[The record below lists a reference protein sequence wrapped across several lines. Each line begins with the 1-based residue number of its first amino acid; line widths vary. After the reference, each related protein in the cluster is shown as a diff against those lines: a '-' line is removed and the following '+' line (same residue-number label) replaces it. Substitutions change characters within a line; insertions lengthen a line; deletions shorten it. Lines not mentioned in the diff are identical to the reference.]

1 LVEVLSKEAENIGED
16 PGQGLVTEERILRS
30 GGRDTVKAVRQG
42 GYSKDH

>member
-1 LVEVLSKEAENIGED
+1 MSSKAVESEHNED